1 MWRWVVERRPAGE
14 ALDLEERMEISEKIR
29 TLPTGAGCYLY
40 KNAEGEVIYVGK
52 AKNLRTR
59 VRSYFLAANQLEN
72 AKTGSLMR
80 EAVDLEYI
88 TVANEREALALEN
101 NLIKQRKPRFNILLR
116 DDKTYPYIKLTLG
129 DRHPKVFVTRRLR
142 KDGSAYFG
150 PYFPG
155 NLAHRLVDVIHRSFL
170 IPSCKVDLNRYH
182 PRACLQYYIKRCLGP
197 CVEGFVSTEDY
208 RQAIRDVQLF
218 LEGKPSELEARLTE
232 RMAAAAENMQFEL
245 AARLRDQLI
254 TVSQAQDKQ
263 RIASTDDEDADV
275 FGFHYESD
283 MLAVNLFHMRGGKI
297 VDRREMFWEE
307 LPELAAMDL
316 AHADEAEVEV
326 EAGLEPSPVEP
337 APEIH
342 ADREQSDLVSVL
354 KAEEDVKVPV
364 FSAATFFSAL
374 LKQMYLD
381 QAYVPKHIY
390 VPVDFPDRA
399 LLADALRE
407 RCGSKIEIAVPQ
419 RGDKRSLVDLVC
431 QNAKQSFVQR
441 FRVLEPSIQH
451 MQEALQEALTLAEP
465 PERIECFDISH
476 IQGAE
481 TVASM
486 VVWEKGSMKKAD
498 YRKFQVKTVSG
509 VDDFASMREIIHRR
523 YKRLQEDKKPMPSL
537 VLIDGGLGQLH
548 AAADA
553 LEEIGLTTQPLA
565 SIAKRE
571 EIIYVHGQEDDPV
584 VLDRRS
590 PVLHV
595 IQKIRDE
602 SHRFAVTYHRKRREM
617 RDRTSELDEIPG
629 VGAITRQRLLEH
641 FGSVRALKQTAEK
654 NPDALTAVVNKAT
667 AEKIRKFF
675 AEAAGPDV
683 KDDLIKISIG

>member
-1 MWRWVVERRPAGE
+1 MQM
-14 ALDLEERMEISEKIR
+14 DLLEKIR

-52 AKNLRTR
+52 AKNLRAR
-59 VRSYFLAANQLEN
+59 VRSYFLATSQAN

-88 TVANEREALALEN
+88 LVANEREALALEN

-129 DRHPKVFVTRRLR
+129 DKHPKVFVTRRLR

-155 NLAHRLVDVIHRSFL
+155 NLAYRLVDVIHRSFL

-197 CVEGFVSTEDY
+197 CVKDFVTPEEY
-208 RQAIRDVQLF
+208 AQAIRDVQLF

-232 RMAAAAENMQFEL
+232 RMERAAENMQFEL
-245 AARLRDQLI
+245 AAKLRDQLI
-254 TVSQAQDKQ
+254 TISQAQDRQ

-283 MLAVNLFHMRGGKI
+283 MLAVNLFHMRAGKI

-307 LPELAAMDL
+307 LPNFAAMEMSL
-316 AHADEAEVEV
+316 ADEAD
-326 EAGLEPSPVEP
+326 AALEPDP
-337 APEIH
+337 AAAAAEIH
-342 ADREQSDLVSVL
+342 EDAAESDQVSVL
-354 KAEEDVKVPV
+354 ETMDDGQPPM

-381 QAYVPKHIY
+381 QTYVPKSIY

-399 LLADALRE
+399 LLAEALRE
-407 RCGSKIEIAVPQ
+407 RIGHRIVIAAPQ

-431 QNAKQSFVQR
+431 QNAKQSYDQR
-441 FRVLEPSIQH
+441 FRVLQPSIQA
-451 MQEALQEALTLAEP
+451 MQEALQDALMLAEP

-486 VVWEKGSMKKAD
+486 VVWEKGAMKKAD

-509 VDDFASMREIIHRR
+509 VDDFASMREVIHRR
-523 YKRLQEDKKPMPSL
+523 YLRLQEDKKPMPSL

-548 AAADA
+548 AAAAA
-553 LEEIGLTTQPLA
+553 LEEIGLVTQPLA

-571 EIIYVHGQEDDPV
+571 EIIYVHGQEDEPV

-595 IQKIRDE
+595 IQRIRDE
-602 SHRFAVTYHRKRREM
+602 SHRFAVTYHRKRRQM
-617 RDRTSELDEIPG
+617 RDRVSELDEIPG

-667 AEKIRKFF
+667 AEKIRRFF
-675 AEAAGPDV
+675 AEQADPNQD
-683 KDDLIKISIG
+683 DDLVKIATS

>member
-1 MWRWVVERRPAGE
+1 M
-14 ALDLEERMEISEKIR
+14 DLHEKIR

-52 AKNLRTR
+52 AKNLRAR
-59 VRSYFLAANQLEN
+59 VRSYFLAASQAN
-72 AKTGSLMR
+72 AKTGTLMR
-80 EAVDLEYI
+80 EAVDIEYI
-88 TVANEREALALEN
+88 LVANEREALALEN

-116 DDKTYPYIKLTLG
+116 DDKTYPYIKLTVA
-129 DRHPKVFVTRRLR
+129 DKHPKIFVTRKIR

-155 NLAHRLVDVIHRSFL
+155 NLAYRLVDVVHRSFL

-208 RQAIRDVQLF
+208 AQAIRDVQLF
-218 LEGKPSELEARLTE
+218 LEGKPSELEAQLTE
-232 RMAAAAENMQFEL
+232 RMERAAENMQFEL
-245 AARLRDQLI
+245 AAKLRDQLI
-254 TVSQAQDKQ
+254 TISQAQDRQ
-263 RIASTDDEDADV
+263 RIASTDNEDADV
-275 FGFHYESD
+275 FGFHYEKD

-297 VDRREMFWEE
+297 VDRRELFWEE
-307 LPELAAMDL
+307 LPEFGASVVEET
-316 AHADEAEVEV
+316 EAEP
-326 EAGLEPSPVEP
+326 GLEPDPGAV

-342 ADREQSDLVSVL
+342 EGGAESDQVSVL
-354 KAEEDVKVPV
+354 ETQDEGSPAV

-374 LKQMYLD
+374 LKQLYLD
-381 QAYVPKHIY
+381 QSYVPKHIY
-390 VPVDFPDRA
+390 VPVDFPDRV
-399 LLADALRE
+399 LLAEALRE
-407 RCGSKIEIAVPQ
+407 RIGHKIEIVAPQ

-431 QNAKQSFVQR
+431 QNAKQSYDQR
-441 FRVLEPSIQH
+441 FRVLQPSIQ
-451 MQEALQEALTLAEP
+451 ALQEALQDALMLAEP

-486 VVWEKGSMKKAD
+486 VVWEKGAMKKSD

-523 YKRLQEDKKPMPSL
+523 YTRLMEDKKPMPSL
-537 VLIDGGLGQLH
+537 VLIVGGLGQLH
-548 AAADA
+548 AAAAA
-553 LEEIGLTTQPLA
+553 LEEIGLMTQPLA

-595 IQKIRDE
+595 IQRIRDE
-602 SHRFAVTYHRKRREM
+602 SHRFAVTYHRKRRQM

-641 FGSVRALKQTAEK
+641 FGSVRALKQAAEK
-654 NPDALTAVVNKAT
+654 NPDALTAVVNQAT
-667 AEKIRKFF
+667 AEKIRRFF
-675 AEAAGPDV
+675 AKQDGPSEDAAFHI
-683 KDDLIKISIG
+683 LQS